1 MMFLDSSFVIASKI
15 EDDEHHTKAIKFLYE
30 LIKKND
36 IGLIISD
43 YVFDEIMTVIF
54 VKTKDLS
61 VAIDLGSVL
70 KSAVRILR
78 IDEDIFE
85 KTWEIFKNQK
95 GTRLSFTDCSTLAL
109 MENERIKNIAT
120 FDKDFGKIDGIK
132 VVG

>member
-1 MMFLDSSFVIASKI
+1 MFLDSSFVIASKI

>member
-36 IGLIISD
+36 IELIISD